1 MDMRPSFNGTDMVNT
16 RSSRESRYGRGR
28 GAIGDS
34 SVPQA
39 RRGSLPERAG
49 RAGVEEQAPTPAQR
63 RRSRLANRYLL
74 ASDFDRTLSF
84 NDSGRV
90 LADLIGVG
98 DFEEK
103 IAELAQENF
112 VQQGA
117 ELTYLL
123 VHDPEFKGARREHL
137 VQAGKG
143 AHLKDN
149 VELFPRLLNEISDEH
164 EFVFFVISAAPREVV
179 ESALEGIVA
188 PERIFGTEF
197 QYDAD
202 GRIVDVKHSTAGYGK
217 VAVVDRLREER
228 NISRDRIIYVGDGS
242 SDIHVMLHVNRLEGL
257 TIAVSENQ
265 YIRQVARRIV
275 LSDDALAVVVP
286 ILEEVFGWDR
296 AQIQTYLE
304 SEGFLVR
311 EWEKLQT
318 DTLVLRATE
327 PGESEEVEVGEA
339 QRGE

>member
-1 MDMRPSFNGTDMVNT
+1 MT
-16 RSSRESRYGRGR
+16 
-28 GAIGDS
+28 
-34 SVPQA
+34 
-39 RRGSLPERAG
+39 
-49 RAGVEEQAPTPAQR
+49 
-63 RRSRLANRYLL
+63 NRYLL

-84 NDSGRV
+84 NDCGRV
-90 LADLIGVG
+90 LADLLGVG
-98 DFEEK
+98 NFEEK

-123 VHDPEFKGARREHL
+123 VHDSEFKGARHEHL

-143 AHLKDN
+143 AHLKSN
-149 VELFPRLLNEISDEH
+149 VELLPKLLNEISDEH
-164 EFVFFVISAAPREVV
+164 EFVFCVISAAPREVV
-179 ESALEGIVA
+179 ESALEGIVG

-197 QYDAD
+197 EYDEQ
-202 GRIVDVKHSTAGYGK
+202 GQIVDVKHSTAGYGK
-217 VAVVDRLREER
+217 VAVVDRLREEW

-265 YIRQVARRIV
+265 YIRQVAHRIV

-296 AQIQTYLE
+296 SQIQIYLE

-318 DTLVLRATE
+318 DTLVLRA
-327 PGESEEVEVGEA
+327 SDVGEGA
-339 QRGE
+339 RRETEEPKLPNV